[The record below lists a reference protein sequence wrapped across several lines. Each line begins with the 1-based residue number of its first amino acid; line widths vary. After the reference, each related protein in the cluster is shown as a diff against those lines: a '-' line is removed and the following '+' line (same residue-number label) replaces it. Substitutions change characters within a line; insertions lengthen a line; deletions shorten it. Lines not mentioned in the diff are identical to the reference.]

1 MYRVRFA
8 CRCCYSL
15 SKLSFPVKNNL
26 SVRYLL
32 SDVNAMDRATFA
44 AVFGGVFEASPWVAE
59 AAWQSM
65 PFESSE
71 DMADTLCDIVRNAG
85 RERQLALLRAHPEL
99 GVRKPLAGYSA
110 REQADAGLK
119 QARGNQGELLANLNQ
134 RYRDKFGFP
143 FILAVKGLEPDTII
157 MRFRERLENSLEDEF
172 DECLEQVFRIA
183 GFRLDELL
191 GGAGDR
197 GAW

>member
-1 MYRVRFA
+1 M
-8 CRCCYSL
+8 
-15 SKLSFPVKNNL
+15 KNNP
-26 SVRYLL
+26 SVQYRL
-32 SDVNAMDRATFA
+32 SDINEMDKDTFV
-44 AVFGGVFEASPWVAE
+44 AVFGGVFEASPWVAGKAWSSRPFNSE
-59 AAWQSM
+59 AHLV
-65 PFESSE
+65 E
-71 DMADTLCDIVRNAG
+71 TLCETVRNAG

-99 GVRKPLAGYSA
+99 GVSKPLAGYSA